1 MNVENNLINEIDI
14 ARKDKWAELVAAD
27 INFTAQAEN
36 HEDC

>member
-14 ARKDKWAELVAAD
+14 ARKDKWAELVAG